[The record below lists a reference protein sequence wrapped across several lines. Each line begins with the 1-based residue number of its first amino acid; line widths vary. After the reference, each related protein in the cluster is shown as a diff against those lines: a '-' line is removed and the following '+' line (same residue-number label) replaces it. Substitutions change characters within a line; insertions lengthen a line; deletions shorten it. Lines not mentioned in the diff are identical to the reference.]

1 MSSTAEQDLVA
12 ITSELPPPAEPK
24 RKDKKWRTHP
34 RKGALTK
41 RGPPRPYR
49 RLPEETLL
57 ARIQKL
63 TARLERAKTQVGPLR
78 RMLRGW
84 LRLTRALRGSTT
96 RPGPS

>member
-1 MSSTAEQDLVA
+1 MSSAEQDVVA

-34 RKGALTK
+34 RKGALTR

-63 TARLERAKTQVGPLR
+63 TTRLERAKTQVRVQRRDFLR
-78 RMLRGW
+78 WCRG
-84 LRLTRALRGSTT
+84 
-96 RPGPS
+96 